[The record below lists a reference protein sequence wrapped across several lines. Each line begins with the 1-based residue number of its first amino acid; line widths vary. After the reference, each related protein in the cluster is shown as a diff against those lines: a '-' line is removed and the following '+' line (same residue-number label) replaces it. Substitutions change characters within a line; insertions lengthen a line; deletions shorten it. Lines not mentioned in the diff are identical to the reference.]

1 MVRLIMDASYD
12 KDKFIDPD
20 AESKAK
26 SAKKTTPQ
34 KRKHGRAAFT
44 LGRRLAKRKKL
55 ESDEEEEEEDE
66 EEEEVE
72 EKEKEAV
79 APSGK

>member
-1 MVRLIMDASYD
+1 MDASYD

-26 SAKKTTPQ
+26 SARNTTTPQ

-44 LGRRLAKRKKL
+44 LGRKLTKRKKL
-55 ESDEEEEEEDE
+55 ESDEEEEDE
-66 EEEEVE
+66 EEEKLEEE
-72 EKEKEAV
+72 EKEEV
-79 APSGK
+79 ALSGK